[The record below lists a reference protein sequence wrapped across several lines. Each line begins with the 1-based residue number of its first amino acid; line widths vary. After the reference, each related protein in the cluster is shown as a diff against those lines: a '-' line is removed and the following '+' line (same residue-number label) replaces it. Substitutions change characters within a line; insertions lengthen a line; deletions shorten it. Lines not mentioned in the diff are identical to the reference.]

1 VCRSCSLKTF
11 LANDYGAKGDG
22 STLEGVAIPIH
33 ITMNWNPNYSYAT
46 LPAGWK
52 NVPSYWITLTTRVPE
67 QQGLPH
73 FSDVHIWNINATGA
87 TQAFNVSAY
96 PNATL
101 DNFRLDHLD
110 IEAKTAGF
118 IANSKNWRFADNEIT
133 TADGSKV
140 NFIEVADPHAKDVPY
155 GERK

>member
-1 VCRSCSLKTF
+1 MPP
-11 LANDYGAKGDG
+11 G
-22 STLEGVAIPIH
+22 S
-33 ITMNWNPNYSYAT
+33 
-46 LPAGWK
+46 K
-52 NVPSYWITLTTRVPE
+52 NVPSYWITLTTKVPE

-73 FSDVHIWNINATGA
+73 FSDVHIWNIKATGA
-87 TQAFNVSAY
+87 TQAFAVRAY

-118 IANSKNWRFADNEIT
+118 IANAKNWTFSGNEIK

-140 NFIEVADPHAKDVPY
+140 TVTDLPEPHGKDAPY
-155 GERK
+155 GEPQ